1 MSRALPDRSTHRER
15 GSTLRPSQPP
25 YHTDRVALERE
36 VVTERF
42 RSGGPG
48 GQHRNVTESAVRLR
62 HLPSGVRVLAADSRS
77 QHRNRETAFARLI
90 AKLEELNRVRKARVR
105 TRVSRR
111 ALEQRLSEKRRRHLA
126 KQLRA
131 RVRSEED

>member
-77 QHRNRETAFARLI
+77 QHRNREIAFARLI

-111 ALEQRLSEKRRRHLA
+111 AVEQRLSEKRRRHLA

-131 RVRSEED
+131 RARSEED

>member
-1 MSRALPDRSTHRER
+1 VSRALPDRSQHRER
-15 GSTLRPSQPP
+15 GCKLRPSQPP
-25 YHTDRVALERE
+25 YHTDRLVLERE
-36 VVTERF
+36 VITERF

-77 QHRNRETAFARLI
+77 QHRNREIACARLI

>member
-1 MSRALPDRSTHRER
+1 MPRALPNRSAHHER
-15 GSTLRPSQPP
+15 GSTLRPSQPL

-77 QHRNRETAFARLI
+77 QHRNREIAFARLI
-90 AKLEELNRVRKARVR
+90 AKLEELNCVRKARVR

-111 ALEQRLSEKRRRHLA
+111 AVEQRLSEKRRRHLA

-131 RVRSEED
+131 RARSEED

>member
-1 MSRALPDRSTHRER
+1 MPRALPNRSAHHER

-77 QHRNRETAFARLI
+77 QHRNREIAFARLI

-111 ALEQRLSEKRRRHLA
+111 AVEQRLSEKRRRHLA

-131 RVRSEED
+131 RARSEED

>member
-77 QHRNRETAFARLI
+77 QHRNQETAFARLI

>member
-1 MSRALPDRSTHRER
+1 M
-15 GSTLRPSQPP
+15 
-25 YHTDRVALERE
+25 
-36 VVTERF
+36 VTERF

-62 HLPSGVRVLAADSRS
+62 HLPSGVRVLAADFRS
-77 QHRNRETAFARLI
+77 QHRNREIAFARLI
-90 AKLEELNRVRKARVR
+90 AKLQELNRVRRARLP

-111 ALEQRLSEKRRRHLA
+111 AVEQRLSEKKRRHSA

-131 RVRSEED
+131 RVHRNED

>member
-1 MSRALPDRSTHRER
+1 VSRALPDRSTHRER

-77 QHRNRETAFARLI
+77 QHRNREIAFARLI
-90 AKLEELNRVRKARVR
+90 AKLEELNRVRTARVR

-111 ALEQRLSEKRRRHLA
+111 AVEQRLSEKRRRHLA

-131 RVRSEED
+131 RARSEED